1 MASFFISWELWQQ
14 MTFCLGAAICLVFV
28 AGYGKLCWTHQYVK
42 KQEAVDEERRTHDLE
57 MRKSGLPAMKKVTEI
72 PFGVR
77 AIQSGIQVDGI
88 WISSHSLPTKTQ
100 STLVSMDISIP
111 GRSNAKGKGLDT
123 MAPVLAL
130 PSPHTSTPA
139 DDSRIEQPLSFGLH
153 NSLQNFH
160 PDALKTYRP
169 SAPQVSEMETSTPTE
184 GNAVGHS
191 KESDSQARTGLQTYV
206 PVAAHITE
214 ALDDPRQMRDTVFAA
229 ASYDHET
236 PDANKSMPIPANKY
250 QTAGPRR
257 PTHHSERRLP
267 TVDVLTPSSHHPID
281 GSDIPR
287 SLNMTAAHVG
297 YPGGTG
303 AIVVPEPWAS
313 PEPGASYPNDSG
325 HQHQRSQPTLPSPTF
340 APGDVHANRSRR
352 IVNPGF
358 EVLPAGTFNAGQSSS
373 GDDADAE
380 ESWRHRPPR
389 RLSLGGKAKLR
400 KSPPSTS
407 RG

>member
-28 AGYGKLCWTHQYVK
+28 AGYWKLCWTHQYVK

-57 MRKSGLPAMKKVTEI
+57 MRKSGLPAMNKVTEI

-88 WISSHSLPTKTQ
+88 WISSHSLPTETQ

-130 PSPHTSTPA
+130 PSPHTSTLA
-139 DDSRIEQPLSFGLH
+139 DDSRIEQPLTFDLH
-153 NSLQNFH
+153 YSLQTFH

-169 SAPQVSEMETSTPTE
+169 PAPLVSEKENSTPTE
-184 GNAVGHS
+184 RDALGHS
-191 KESDSQARTGLQTYV
+191 KESDSQARTVLQTYV
-206 PVAAHITE
+206 PIAAQIAE
-214 ALDDPRQMRDTVFAA
+214 ALDDSRQMRDAVSA
-229 ASYDHET
+229 ASCDRET
-236 PDANKSMPIPANKY
+236 TDTNKSIPIPANKY

-267 TVDVLTPSSHHPID
+267 AVGVLTPSSHHAID
-281 GSDIPR
+281 GSNITR
-287 SLNMTAAHVG
+287 LLNKAAAHVA
-297 YPGGTG
+297 YPEGTG
-303 AIVVPEPWAS
+303 AVVVPEPWTP
-313 PEPGASYPNDSG
+313 PEPGASHPTESG
-325 HQHQRSQPTLPSPTF
+325 HQHQRSRPTIPSPTF

-358 EVLPAGTFNAGQSSS
+358 EVLPAGTFAAGQNSS

-380 ESWRHRPPR
+380 ESWRHRRPR

>member
-14 MTFCLGAAICLVFV
+14 MTFCLGAAICLVFA
-28 AGYGKLCWTHQYVK
+28 AGYWKLCWTHQYVK

-57 MRKSGLPAMKKVTEI
+57 MRKSGLPAMNQVTEI

-88 WISSHSLPTKTQ
+88 WISSHSLPTETQ
-100 STLVSMDISIP
+100 SMLVSMNISIP
-111 GRSNAKGKGLDT
+111 GQSNAKGKGLDT

-130 PSPHTSTPA
+130 LPPHTNTLA
-139 DDSRIEQPLSFGLH
+139 DDSRIEQPLTFGLH

-169 SAPQVSEMETSTPTE
+169 SAPLGFEKENSNSTE
-184 GNAVGHS
+184 RYALGHS
-191 KESDSQARTGLQTYV
+191 KESESQARTVSQTYV
-206 PVAAHITE
+206 PIAAPIAG
-214 ALDDPRQMRDTVFAA
+214 ALDGSRQMRDAVSAA

-236 PDANKSMPIPANKY
+236 PDANKAIPIPANKY

-257 PTHHSERRLP
+257 PTHHPERRLP
-267 TVDVLTPSSHHPID
+267 AVDVLTPSSHHPID
-281 GSDIPR
+281 GSNIPR
-287 SLNMTAAHVG
+287 SLNMAAAHVA
-297 YPGGTG
+297 YPEGTG
-303 AIVVPEPWAS
+303 TVVVPEPWTP
-313 PEPGASYPNDSG
+313 PEPGASYRIKSE
-325 HQHQRSQPTLPSPTF
+325 HQHQRSRPTIPSPTF

-358 EVLPAGTFNAGQSSS
+358 EVLPAGTFTAGQSSS

-380 ESWRHRPPR
+380 ESWRHMRPR
-389 RLSLGGKAKLR
+389 RLSQAGKAKLR

-407 RG
+407 R